1 MMKKVKKIMLT
12 SKLQHLLKIV
22 IIPFLNCL
30 FLSFSIK
37 TWFFLIYFDQKA
49 ANGND
54 VEAILKRDRWLNFL
68 VLGSMFHKIRFFV
81 YVNILVV
88 VFGVIFGGVL
98 MFRIPF
104 SNPNSKEKIKESKK
118 GSKKVQKNSKGTSK
132 SKKIP
137 KFKIPKIK

>member
-1 MMKKVKKIMLT
+1 M
-12 SKLQHLLKIV
+12 
-22 IIPFLNCL
+22 
-30 FLSFSIK
+30 
-37 TWFFLIYFDQKA
+37 
-49 ANGND
+49 
-54 VEAILKRDRWLNFL
+54 EAILKRDRWLNFL

-104 SNPNSKEKIKESKK
+104 SNSNSKEKIKKSKK